1 MVSDDMAYELGK
13 VNIYCFMDQCG
24 LDIITLGPENVLTK
38 VLSFR
43 KHIGRY

>member
-24 LDIITLGPENVLTK
+24 LNIITFRPENVLTK
-38 VLSFR
+38 LLSFR
-43 KHIGRY
+43 KQIGRY